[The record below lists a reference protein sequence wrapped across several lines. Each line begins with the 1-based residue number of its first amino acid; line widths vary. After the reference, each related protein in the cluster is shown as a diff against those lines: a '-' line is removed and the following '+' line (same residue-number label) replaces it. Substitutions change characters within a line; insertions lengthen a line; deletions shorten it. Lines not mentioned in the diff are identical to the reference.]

1 MFRIGRNEAINIIR
15 RRRRTVVAESP
26 EEHLEADPLID
37 RRPAVS
43 EVMEQ
48 RERLRALDHAIAR
61 LPDVERE
68 VLAMRLQGD
77 LPFKEIAKIIGA
89 PIGTVL
95 SRMHSARK
103 RLKPLLEPELNE

>member
-1 MFRIGRNEAINIIR
+1 MRCRAIGRRIILR
-15 RRRRTVVAESP
+15 VGSFASVETKR
-26 EEHLEADPLID
+26 L
-37 RRPAVS
+37 
-43 EVMEQ
+43 
-48 RERLRALDHAIAR
+48 RERLQALDQAISQ

-95 SRMHSARK
+95 ARMHSAKK
-103 RLKPLLEPELNE
+103 RLKPLLEGKLNE